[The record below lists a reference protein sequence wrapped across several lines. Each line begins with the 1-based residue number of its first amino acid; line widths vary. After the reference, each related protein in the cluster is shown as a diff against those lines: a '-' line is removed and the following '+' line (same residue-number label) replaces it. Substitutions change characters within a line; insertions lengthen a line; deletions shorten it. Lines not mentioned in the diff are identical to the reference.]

1 MSDEDEEDHGIHSNT
16 GNPPPTRQNNGT
28 ILQNLNLP
36 FGINSVVSPEGRL
49 LLGRAVAA
57 ALFYI
62 SLAKVVLVQYGNLRS
77 GLISVKTSVDS
88 VDALRRKVFQAV
100 GAFIVNFGYLPRLF
114 KFSAREV
121 DEDED
126 IGGRKTVVV
135 DPPEVLAD
143 NDSSESKHDDG
154 AAGEGDS
161 SESQTDEIPDNKG
174 DDNKIKEEAD
184 DNDDNEEDKSRF
196 KPFFFLDN
204 IIT

>member
-1 MSDEDEEDHGIHSNT
+1 M
-16 GNPPPTRQNNGT
+16 
-28 ILQNLNLP
+28 
-36 FGINSVVSPEGRL
+36 
-49 LLGRAVAA
+49 AA

-161 SESQTDEIPDNKG
+161 PESQGDEIPDNKG

-184 DNDDNEEDKSRF
+184 DNDNNDEEPEMEKQESESEDTEVSCEIGIYIYIYILSTTTIIKYLSQ
-196 KPFFFLDN
+196 N
-204 IIT
+204 IDIH

>member
-1 MSDEDEEDHGIHSNT
+1 MMSDEDEEHGIHSDT

-121 DEDED
+121 DDYED
-126 IGGRKTVVV
+126 IRGRKTVVV
-135 DPPEVLAD
+135 DPPEGLTD
-143 NDSSESKHDDG
+143 NDTSSSESKHDDG
-154 AAGEGDS
+154 TGDGDS
-161 SESQTDEIPDNKG
+161 PESRTDNVPEKG
-174 DDNKIKEEAD
+174 GDKDEAD
-184 DNDDNEEDKSRF
+184 NNDDGEEDKSRF